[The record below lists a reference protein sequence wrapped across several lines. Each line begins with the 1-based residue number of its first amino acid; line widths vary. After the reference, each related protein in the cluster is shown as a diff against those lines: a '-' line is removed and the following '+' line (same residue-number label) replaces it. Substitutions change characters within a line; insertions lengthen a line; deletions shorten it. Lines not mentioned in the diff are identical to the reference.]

1 MKMGFYLQKRGK
13 EDEDDEEADRI
24 YNEIEKTTIQKRK
37 SPNNKNDR
45 AKLTVTTTNDN
56 SSTQFSDL
64 KRQLANLTEDDW
76 LNLPE
81 PGDMTRKNKRTRLLE
96 QQQQECILLLI
107 H

>member
-13 EDEDDEEADRI
+13 EDEDEEADRI
-24 YNEIEKTTIQKRK
+24 YNEIEKNYNQKRK

-96 QQQQECILLLI
+96 QQQQRMYSALI